1 MSVTRQI
8 DSKVIDNA
16 VQALK
21 RKQAHIHKVL
31 VVRVRDVEEAY
42 NIKIDFS
49 VPGTWEGQTY
59 THKAWP
65 VTFDTEND
73 YLLFL
78 LRWA

>member
-8 DSKVIDNA
+8 DNRIIDNA
-16 VQALK
+16 INALK
-21 RKQAHIHKVL
+21 RKQFHTHKVP
-31 VVRVRDVEEAY
+31 VVRVRDVEQAY

-59 THKAWP
+59 KHKAWP

-78 LRWA
+78 LKWA

>member
-16 VQALK
+16 VNALK
-21 RKQAHIHKVL
+21 QKQVNKIP
-31 VVRVRDVEEAY
+31 VVRVRDVEQAY
-42 NIKIDFS
+42 DIKIDFAT
-49 VPGTWEGQTY
+49 PGTWIGQTY
-59 THKAWP
+59 RHDVWP
-65 VTFDTEND
+65 VTFATEHD